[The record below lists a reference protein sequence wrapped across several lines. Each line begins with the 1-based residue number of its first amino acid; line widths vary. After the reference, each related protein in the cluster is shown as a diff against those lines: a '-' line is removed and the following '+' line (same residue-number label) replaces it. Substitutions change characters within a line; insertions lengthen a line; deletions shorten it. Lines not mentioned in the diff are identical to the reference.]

1 MVVFPNCK
9 INLGLSILQKRDDGF
24 HDLETIFYPVKFNDA
39 LEIITAST
47 SDKEMEY
54 SSSGIQIEGAEE
66 NNLCIKA
73 YYLIKKDYPGLPSIK
88 LHLLKAIPTGAGLGG
103 GSSDAAFTLKLLNEK
118 FHLNIPEQRLMHY
131 AKQLG
136 SDCPF
141 FLKNIPSLATGRGD
155 ILEDFPVDLSGYYI
169 ALINPGIHINT
180 GWAFAQLTPHHPEK
194 SIREIVLQPISGW
207 KENLQ
212 NDFEEPIF
220 NAYPEIKNIKD
231 ELYKMGAL
239 YASMSGSGSTVFG
252 IFNKAIS
259 LTSFTQQNFFTN
271 WING

>member
-39 LEIITAST
+39 LEIITSSS
-47 SDKEMEY
+47 SDKEIEY
-54 SSSGIQIEGAEE
+54 CASGIQIEGGEE

-73 YYLIKKDYPGLPSIK
+73 YYEIKKDYPDLPSIK

-118 FHLNIPEQRLMHY
+118 FHLNVPEQRLMSY

-155 ILEDFPVDLSGYYI
+155 ILEDFPVDLSGYHI

-194 SIREIVLQPISGW
+194 SIREIILQPVSDW

-220 NAYPEIKNIKD
+220 NAYPEIKNIKH

-252 IFNKAIS
+252 IFTKEIS
-259 LTSFTQQNFFTN
+259 LTSFTQQNFFTKL
-271 WING
+271 ISC

>member
-39 LEIITAST
+39 LEIITSSS
-47 SDKEMEY
+47 SDKEIEY
-54 SSSGIQIEGAEE
+54 CASGIQIEGGEE

-73 YYLIKKDYPGLPSIK
+73 YYEIKKDYPDLPSIK

-118 FHLNIPEQRLMHY
+118 FHLNVPEQRLMSY

-155 ILEDFPVDLSGYYI
+155 ILEDFPVDLSGYHI

-194 SIREIVLQPISGW
+194 SIREIILQPVSDW

-252 IFNKAIS
+252 IINKEIS
-259 LTSFTQQNFFTN
+259 LTSFTQQNFFTKL
-271 WING
+271 ISC